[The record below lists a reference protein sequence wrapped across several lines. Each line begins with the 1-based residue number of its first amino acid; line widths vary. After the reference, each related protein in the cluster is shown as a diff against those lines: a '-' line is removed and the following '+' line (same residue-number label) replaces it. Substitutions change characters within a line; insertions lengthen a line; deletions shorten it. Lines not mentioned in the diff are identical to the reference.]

1 MKSLVI
7 VESPTKT
14 KTIKKYLPKGYVVSS
29 SMGHIRDL
37 PSSAKEI
44 PAKYK
49 KEPWSNLG
57 INVDERY
64 EPLYVVPA
72 SKKKIVKQLKDLLKD
87 SDELILATDEGR
99 AGEEISSH
107 LTELLR
113 PQVPVRR
120 MVLREM
126 TEEAMQDAL
135 ENFREV
141 DMNLVHAPPARRI
154 IDRLAGATIPPLLW
168 KKIAPGL

>member
-14 KTIKKYLPKGYVVSS
+14 KTIKKYLPSGYVVDS

-49 KEPWSNLG
+49 KESWSNLG

-64 EPLYVVPA
+64 DPIYVVPKG
-72 SKKKIVKQLKDLLKD
+72 KKKIVKKLKEQLKD
-87 SDELILATDEGR
+87 SDELILATDEDR
-99 AGEEISSH
+99 EGEAISWH
-107 LTELLR
+107 LTVLLK
-113 PQVPVRR
+113 PKVPVKR
-120 MVLREM
+120 MALREI
-126 TEEAMQDAL
+126 TKEAIQNAL
-135 ENFREV
+135 
-141 DMNLVHAPPARRI
+141 
-154 IDRLAGATIPPLLW
+154 
-168 KKIAPGL
+168 

>member
-14 KTIKKYLPKGYVVSS
+14 KTIKKYLPSGYLVDS

-57 INVDERY
+57 INVEENF
-64 EPLYVVPA
+64 EPLYVVPGE
-72 SKKKIVKQLKDLLKD
+72 KKKVVKRLKELLKD
-87 SDELILATDEGR
+87 SDELILATDEDR
-99 AGEEISSH
+99 EGEAIS
-107 LTELLR
+107 
-113 PQVPVRR
+113 
-120 MVLREM
+120 
-126 TEEAMQDAL
+126 
-135 ENFREV
+135 
-141 DMNLVHAPPARRI
+141 
-154 IDRLAGATIPPLLW
+154 G
-168 KKIAPGL
+168 

>member
-1 MKSLVI
+1 
-7 VESPTKT
+7 
-14 KTIKKYLPKGYVVSS
+14 
-29 SMGHIRDL
+29 MGHIRDL

-87 SDELILATDEGR
+87 SDELILATDEEREGG
-99 AGEEISSH
+99 AISWV
-107 LTELLR
+107 LAAVLKPEVGVKQVVCRVDTE
-113 PQVPVRR
+113 
-120 MVLREM
+120 
-126 TEEAMQDAL
+126 
-135 ENFREV
+135 
-141 DMNLVHAPPARRI
+141 
-154 IDRLAGATIPPLLW
+154 
-168 KKIAPGL
+168 